1 MAAISYDYPVIDA
14 SKTYEVPSEC
24 SISKLLVEQ
33 APQHIFVGPLFYN
46 ALRHQ
51 GPFVQ
56 PGPRGIGLRLHLEPH
71 FRKCIVV
78 MDLLGTNG
86 ASKVL
91 LGRSKTSRRLG
102 TAKAHKLWRIL
113 TFMLHNCYLLM
124 QPMKPCRPMQAP
136 QTLQTLQN

>member
-51 GPFVQ
+51 GPLGQ
-56 PGPRGIGLRLHLEPH
+56 PGPRGIGLRLHLGPH

-78 MDLLGTNG
+78 MDLL
-86 ASKVL
+86 
-91 LGRSKTSRRLG
+91 
-102 TAKAHKLWRIL
+102 LWNEWC
-113 TFMLHNCYLLM
+113 F
-124 QPMKPCRPMQAP
+124 KGVAG
-136 QTLQTLQN
+136 TLQNKSPAWNCKSSQAMENIDVYAA